1 MPAMVGRPESPASDE
16 RPALL
21 FLTQRLPFPPN
32 KGEKIRYHHVLRHL
46 SSRWRVYLGC
56 FVDDA
61 EDWGHTESVRAL
73 VADLR
78 AVGLDPRR
86 AKLRCTRG
94 ALTGRPFSVEYFA
107 SVGLQSWVDH
117 VLEHVR
123 PQIALIGSSSMGQYV
138 LNARGPRPSR
148 VVTDFVDVDSEKWRA
163 YAQATRGPMK
173 LVYARERRALLA
185 WDRKLGAASAAGV
198 FVTQA
203 EVDLFS
209 RIAPELAPKLHAVE
223 NGVDAATFAPENS
236 GLSPYGHADPVFTF
250 TGHMDYRPNVDAVVH
265 FANEVLPR
273 IRRSVPAARFCVVG
287 ANPVAEVTA
296 LGALPGVQVTGRV
309 PDVRPW
315 VGHATVCVAPLLIA
329 RGLQNKVL
337 EAMACARPVVSS
349 PQAREGIDC
358 EPGRDLL
365 VADGPEAFAAACL
378 SLLQAPERARALGDA
393 ARALVLGRY
402 SWAARLSRLDTLLRP
417 EAP

>member
-1 MPAMVGRPESPASDE
+1 MLGRPESPASDE

-56 FVDDA
+56 FVDEA
-61 EDWGHTESVRAL
+61 EDWGHTEAVRAL
-73 VADLR
+73 VSDLR
-78 AVGLDPRR
+78 AVGLDPRK
-86 AKLRCTRG
+86 AKRRCTRG
-94 ALTGRPFSVEYFA
+94 VLTGRPFSVEYFA
-107 SVGLQSWVDH
+107 SAGLQSWVDH
-117 VLEHVR
+117 VLEHER
-123 PQIALIGSSSMGQYV
+123 PQVALIGSSSMGQYL
-138 LNARGPRPSR
+138 LNARGPRPPR
-148 VVTDFVDVDSEKWRA
+148 MVTDFVDVDSEKWRA

-203 EVDLFS
+203 EVDLFA

-236 GLSPYGHADPVFTF
+236 GTSPYGHDDPVFTF

-265 FANEVLPR
+265 FTNEVLPR
-273 IRRSVPAARFCVVG
+273 IRRSVPTARFCVVG

-296 LGALPGVQVTGRV
+296 LGKLPGVHVTGRV

-337 EAMACARPVVSS
+337 EAMACARPVVAS

-365 VADGPEAFAAACL
+365 VAEGPDAFAAACL
-378 SLLQAPERARALGDA
+378 SLLENPARAHALGLA
-393 ARALVLGRY
+393 ARALVLSRY
-402 SWAARLSRLDTLLRP
+402 SWGARLSRLDHLLDP
-417 EAP
+417 SSP